1 MATQHHHTTTT
12 TADVI
17 VDVAVG
23 DAVIPIHEHRQ
34 VDVNA
39 VPKREWIVELLWSFI
54 CVCAA
59 AGCAVNTP
67 SIETEAVIACCIGT
81 HTICSFCLFLL
92 PISR

>member
-12 TADVI
+12 AADVI

-39 VPKREWIVELLWSFI
+39 VPKREWIVELLWRFMR
-54 CVCAA
+54 VC
-59 AGCAVNTP
+59 CP
-67 SIETEAVIACCIGT
+67 Y
-81 HTICSFCLFLL
+81 
-92 PISR
+92 PIH

>member
-1 MATQHHHTTTT
+1 MTQSSSNSNDDITMATQHHTSTT

-39 VPKREWIVELLWSFI
+39 VPKRE
-54 CVCAA
+54 
-59 AGCAVNTP
+59 
-67 SIETEAVIACCIGT
+67 
-81 HTICSFCLFLL
+81 
-92 PISR
+92 

>member
-1 MATQHHHTTTT
+1 MTQSSSNNNNITMATQHRTTT

-39 VPKREWIVELLWSFI
+39 VPKRE
-54 CVCAA
+54 
-59 AGCAVNTP
+59 
-67 SIETEAVIACCIGT
+67 
-81 HTICSFCLFLL
+81 
-92 PISR
+92 

>member
-39 VPKREWIVELLWSFI
+39 VPKREWIVELLY
-54 CVCAA
+54 VCGCACAPKTAA
-59 AGCAVNTP
+59 ECAVNTP
-67 SIETEAVIACCIGT
+67 SIETTEVVIAV
-81 HTICSFCLFLL
+81 
-92 PISR
+92 